1 MEVIMNHNLL
11 IIYIVINALTF
22 ITFAADKFKAFRNKY
37 RISEKSLLIMSVFGI
52 FGGLAGMFIFRH
64 KIRKPLFL
72 GGLPLILFIEALV
85 YWLVRQYLL

>member
-1 MEVIMNHNLL
+1 MNHNLL

-22 ITFAADKFKAFRNKY
+22 LSYGADKLKAFRGKY

-52 FGGLAGMFIFRH
+52 FGALAGMFIFRH

-72 GGLPLILFIEALV
+72 GGLPAILFIEALLF
-85 YWLVRQYLL
+85 WLVKQYL